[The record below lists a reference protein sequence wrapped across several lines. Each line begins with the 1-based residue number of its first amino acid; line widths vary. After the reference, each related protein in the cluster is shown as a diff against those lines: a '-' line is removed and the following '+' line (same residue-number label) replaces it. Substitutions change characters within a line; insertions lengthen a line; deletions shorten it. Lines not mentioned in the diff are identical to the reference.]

1 MSSKTKAEK
10 QFTKAVKFYQKGDYV
25 KSVKWL
31 WKAADQGH
39 ARAQT
44 RLGYSYAYGEGVTQS
59 HPEAVKWY
67 RLAADQGDAR
77 AQYNLGVMYANGKGV
92 TQSYPEAAKLFR
104 LAAEKG
110 DVYAKYRLK
119 ELDAAK

>member
-1 MSSKTKAEK
+1 MSEQTKAEK
-10 QFTKAVKFYQKGDYV
+10 QFTKAVKFYQQGDYV

-31 WKAADQGH
+31 WK
-39 ARAQT
+39 
-44 RLGYSYAYGEGVTQS
+44 
-59 HPEAVKWY
+59 
-67 RLAADQGDAR
+67 AADQGDAR

-92 TQSYPEAAKLFR
+92 TQSDSEAAKLFR
-104 LAAEKG
+104 LAADQG